1 MSLRNEALLRPP
13 VARAAY
19 SDRTAWLMAEM
30 SRLAY
35 ERFENPAEVLDS
47 LVEQLT
53 TLEDADRI
61 RQAVERFVQEL
72 PRRPGEGR
80 ERLERTL
87 ADAGFALVATFDNG
101 GTQAYLATRDTDRMA
116 VLAFR
121 GTEKDYRDI
130 KTDLNARFYRSGTTK
145 THSGFLDAFK
155 LVEPAIRQALDELDG
170 YKLYLTGH
178 SLGGALAL
186 IAARR
191 LACDEVA
198 ACYTFGSPKVGNEEF
213 GDAIKVPIYRVVNA
227 ADSVPSLP
235 PTWFWEI
242 LIGLACVLPIPY
254 VRRALLALAQQFR
267 GYRHHGDMRYLTA
280 CDDELR
286 TLRLVA
292 NPSLVDRV
300 VSIVKRLAADIKAG
314 VRDHAI
320 TIYCDK
326 LEAFAVK
333 RLDPA
338 EARGKR
344 RRGTPGEAERAE
356 GRVMRRADA
365 EREAASRE

>member
-1 MSLRNEALLRPP
+1 MSLQNESLLRPP

-19 SDRTAWLMAEM
+19 SDRTAWLMAEL

-35 ERFENPAEVLDS
+35 ERFESPAEVLDA
-47 LVEQLT
+47 LVQQLT
-53 TLEDADRI
+53 SLEDAGQI
-61 RQAVERFVQEL
+61 RQAVERFVREL

-80 ERLERTL
+80 ERLEQTL
-87 ADAGFALVATFDNG
+87 GDAGFALVATFDNG
-101 GTQAYLATRDTDRMA
+101 GTQAYLATRDVDRMA

-121 GTEKDYRDI
+121 GTEKDFRDI
-130 KTDLNARFYRSGTTK
+130 KTDMNARFYRSGATK

-155 LVEPAIRQALDELDG
+155 LVEPAIRQALEQLDG

-191 LACDEVA
+191 LSCDEVA

-213 GDAIKVPIYRVVNA
+213 GDAIKVPVYRIVNA

-242 LIGLACVLPIPY
+242 LIGLAWALPIPY
-254 VRRALLALAQQFR
+254 VRRAVLALAQQFR

-280 CDDELR
+280 CDDELK
-286 TLRLVA
+286 TLRVVS
-292 NPSLVDRV
+292 NPSLVDRA
-300 VSIVKRLAADIKAG
+300 VSIVRRLATDIKAG
-314 VRDHAI
+314 FLDHAI
-320 TIYCDK
+320 AIYCDK

-338 EARGKR
+338 ELGVPRWRGR
-344 RRGTPGEAERAE
+344 AGEPERAE
-356 GRVMRRADA
+356 GRFVHRAGT
-365 EREAASRE
+365 EREVRQ

>member
-1 MSLRNEALLRPP
+1 MSLQNENLLRPP

-19 SDRTAWLMAEM
+19 SDRTAWLLAEM

-35 ERFENPAEVLDS
+35 ERFESPAEVLDA

-53 TLEDADRI
+53 SLEDAGKI

-80 ERLERTL
+80 ERLEGTL
-87 ADAGFALVATFDNG
+87 ANAGFALVATFDNG
-101 GTQAYLATRDTDRMA
+101 GTQAYLATRDEDRMA

-121 GTEKDYRDI
+121 GTEKDFRDI
-130 KTDLNARFYRSGTTK
+130 KTDMNARFYRSGATK

-155 LVEPAIRQALDELDG
+155 LVEPAIRQALEGLDG
-170 YKLYLTGH
+170 HKLYLTGH

-191 LACDEVA
+191 LSCDDVA

-242 LIGLACVLPIPY
+242 LIGLAWALPIPY

-280 CDDELR
+280 CDDEFR

-292 NPSLVDRV
+292 NPSLVDRA
-300 VSIVKRLAADIKAG
+300 VSIVRRLMADIKAG
-314 VRDHAI
+314 FRDHAI
-320 TIYCDK
+320 AIYCDK
-326 LEAFAVK
+326 LEAFAVQ
-333 RLDPA
+333 RLEPA
-338 EARGKR
+338 ELGGPRQRA
-344 RRGTPGEAERAE
+344 PAEEPERA
-356 GRVMRRADA
+356 GARAIGPMRSDRGV
-365 EREAASRE
+365 ASRE